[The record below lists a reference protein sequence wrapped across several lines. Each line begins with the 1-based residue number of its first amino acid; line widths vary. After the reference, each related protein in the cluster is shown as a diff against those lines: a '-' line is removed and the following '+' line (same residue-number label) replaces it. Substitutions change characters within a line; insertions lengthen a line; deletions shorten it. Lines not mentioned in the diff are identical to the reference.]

1 MHPSSPFLES
11 FAIVLCVAAAT
22 TVACQRLKLPVVMG
36 YLAAGVLIGPHAPPL
51 LVADKDTITTLSE
64 MGIILLMFSIGM
76 ELSVRKLVEV
86 GPKSGAVCLI
96 EMGLMAILGY
106 LVARLLGF
114 PPIECAFVAAMVSIS
129 STTIIART
137 FDEHRVRQK
146 LREGVFSALVMED
159 VVAVLLIAVLTTL
172 AMTQSFDIAAL
183 AAAAGRLTVFLMVL
197 MVVGVLVVPRL
208 IRSVVA
214 LNRPETTLVTAV
226 GVCFAAALAAQR
238 YEYSVALGAFLA
250 GCLVAE
256 SGEGHRIGIQI
267 RPLRD
272 IFTAVFFV
280 SVGLSIDPM
289 QLLAEWRLIALFSVI
304 VVVGKFVGVTLGFF
318 LVGNSIRQA
327 TQAGAAMGQIGE
339 FSFIIVGLGVA
350 LNAIDSRWLPVAVGV
365 SCLTIMLTPFAVS
378 RSARFGE
385 WIEARLP
392 RPLQTF
398 ASLYGTWVE
407 QLGRAQT
414 ATHVRA
420 KAMRLVRLIVI
431 DAALLVGILI
441 TGAVGSDELAT
452 YLKKSLPAAADFMR
466 WLVVAGFVI
475 LAAPL
480 ALGLFRLI
488 RALGRELAI
497 SALPPAPDG
506 GVDFAQA
513 PRRTFVV
520 TLQLGITA
528 IVLLPCVAIT
538 QPFIPGIKGALP
550 LPLILGIAAF
560 AFWRSATQL
569 QGHVR
574 AGAQALAEAVAVSA
588 RGPGESMDEMEQ
600 LLPGLGQLASHRIE
614 PDSAW
619 CRRSLGE
626 LNLRAT
632 TGASIL
638 AIRRGEDAVLTPDGR
653 ELLKPGDVLVLAG
666 TDEALTAARQ
676 ALNSGARF
684 E

>member
-1 MHPSSPFLES
+1 MHGSSAFLES

-76 ELSVRKLVEV
+76 ELSVRKLIEV
-86 GPKSGAVCLI
+86 GPKSGAIALI
-96 EMGLMAILGY
+96 EMGLMLFLGY
-106 LVARLLGF
+106 LIARLLGF
-114 PPIECAFVAAMVSIS
+114 TPVECAFIAAMVSIS

-137 FDEHRVRQK
+137 FDEQRVPQR
-146 LREGVFSALVMED
+146 LREGVFGALVIED
-159 VVAVLLIAVLTTL
+159 VIAILLIAVLTTL
-172 AMTQSFDIAAL
+172 AMTQSFDIGAL
-183 AAAAGRLTVFLMVL
+183 ASAAGRLGIFLMVL
-197 MVVGVLVVPRL
+197 MIVGMLVVPRL

-256 SGEGHRIGIQI
+256 SGEGHRIGVQI

-272 IFTAVFFV
+272 IFTAIFFV
-280 SVGLSIDPM
+280 SVGLSIDPL
-289 QLLAEWRLIALFSVI
+289 QLLAEWQLIALFSA
-304 VVVGKFVGVTLGFF
+304 VVVLGKFVGITLGFF
-318 LVGNSIRQA
+318 AVGSSVRQA

-339 FSFIIVGLGVA
+339 FSFIIIGLGVSLKA
-350 LNAIDSRWLPVAVGV
+350 VDPRLFPIAVGV
-365 SCLTIMLTPFAVS
+365 SCVTILLTPIAVS
-378 RSARFGE
+378 RSARLGE

-407 QLGRAQT
+407 QLGRAQGT
-414 ATHVRA
+414 SQVRA
-420 KAMRLVRLIVI
+420 KAKRLVRLIVV
-431 DAALLVGILI
+431 DALLLVAILI
-441 TGAVGSDELAT
+441 TGVIGGDELAAF
-452 YLKKSLPAAADFMR
+452 LKKRLPEAADIMR
-466 WLVVAGFVI
+466 WLVVVGFVV

-488 RALGRELAI
+488 RALGHELAI
-497 SALPPAPDG
+497 SALPPAPEG

-520 TLQLGITA
+520 ALQLGITA
-528 IVLLPCVAIT
+528 IVLLPCFAIA
-538 QPFIPGIKGALP
+538 QPFVPGIKGAVP
-550 LPLILGIAAF
+550 LPVILGVAAF
-560 AFWRSATQL
+560 FFWRSATQL

-574 AGAQALAEAVAVSA
+574 AGAQALAEAVVVS
-588 RGPGESMDEMEQ
+588 GKVHGESMDDMEQ
-600 LLPGLGQLASHRIE
+600 LLPGLGQLQAY
-614 PDSAW
+614 PLLATSAW
-619 CRRSLGE
+619 IDRSLAD
-626 LNLRAT
+626 LNLRAQ
-632 TGASIL
+632 TGASVL
-638 AIRRGEDAVLTPDGR
+638 AIRRGEQSVLTPDGKEVLR
-653 ELLKPGDVLVLAG
+653 AGDVMVLAG
-666 TDEALTAARQ
+666 THDAIGAAKQLLASTSR
-676 ALNSGARF
+676 L